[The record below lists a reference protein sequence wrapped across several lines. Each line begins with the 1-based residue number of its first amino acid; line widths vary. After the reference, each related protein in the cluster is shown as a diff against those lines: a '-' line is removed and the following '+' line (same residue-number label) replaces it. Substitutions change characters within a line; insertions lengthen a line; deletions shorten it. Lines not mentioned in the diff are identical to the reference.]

1 MNPDYRP
8 YGTWAILLACVIVF
22 VQFGLS
28 QSTDDYG
35 SNYLEAGAAT
45 PALVATGQWWR
56 LLTANFVHFGFFH
69 ILMNGIGIYYLG
81 PRLEFELGLKRY
93 LTLFLVSGTVG
104 GAFAVLL
111 YPPLRVDGRR
121 IRRPLWDVGSLHG
134 HRSAK
139 RARARRLLPESC
151 WKVHGL
157 HPADQPRL
165 WPGLVVPQ
173 ISLAGH
179 IGGFLAG
186 LCLCL
191 FAFRLGRLPI
201 RLTSALATWLCFLF
215 CLIYTLHPVHRTWF
229 LGRQYWL
236 SDGVKEQAFMDA
248 LLLRVPPTQRGPII
262 LLQEFRNN
270 QRKGTVEIHIQGGES
285 IVAVNLWEHW
295 GIPIWNAKEM
305 AEARELQ
312 DASKIPVDPWKP

>member
-1 MNPDYRP
+1 VNPDYRP
-8 YGTWAILLACVIVF
+8 YGTWTILLACLIVF

-81 PRLEFELGLKRY
+81 PRLEFELGLRRY

-111 YPPLRVDGRR
+111 YPPYVSMAGASGGLFGMLGAYMAIGVRSGQGLGDYFQSPAGRSM
-121 IRRPLWDVGSLHG
+121 GSI
-134 HRSAK
+134 
-139 RARARRLLPESC
+139 LLINL
-151 WKVHGL
+151 VY
-157 HPADQPRL
+157 
-165 WPGLVVPQ
+165 GLVVPQ

-201 RLTSALATWLCFLF
+201 RRTSAFATWLCFLF

-312 DASKIPVDPWKP
+312 DASKIPLDPWKP